1 MTAGPV
7 APKEARPRD
16 PKTAGPV
23 VRKAG
28 PHEVAVLTDLLRAS
42 VLGLGAV
49 EYSPR
54 QLASALTHIFGVD
67 TRLIEDGTYFVV
79 EEEGRPVA
87 CGGWS
92 RRRTLYGGDQ
102 SAGRSDEKL
111 DPAADPARIRAFF
124 VHPDRA
130 RRGYGRLLLEFC
142 EAAARAEGFESME
155 LMATLSGVPL
165 YERCGYSRAES
176 VEVELPDGVLFPLI
190 RMSKRLKRPAPSE
203 GS

>member
-1 MTAGPV
+1 MTAGPLV
-7 APKEARPRD
+7 
-16 PKTAGPV
+16 PKTAAAEAPKSAAAL

-28 PHEVAVLTDLLRAS
+28 PHEVAALTDLLRAS

-79 EEEGRPVA
+79 EEEGRTVA

-102 SAGRSDEKL
+102 FAGRSDEWL
-111 DPAADPARIRAFF
+111 DPATDPARIRAFF

-165 YERCGYSRAES
+165 YERCGYSRLES
-176 VEVELPDGVLFPLI
+176 VEIELPDGVRFPLI
-190 RMSKRLKRPAPSE
+190 RMSKRLHPS
-203 GS
+203 